1 MWQVVYLRHEP
12 GSRAEDTE
20 KKQGRRESHEQREV
34 SALELWYG
42 VGWQG
47 YPLTNEKLFPEN
59 THGYSVPVSHSM

>member
-1 MWQVVYLRHEP
+1 MSFQFEHPY
-12 GSRAEDTE
+12 STMYA
-20 KKQGRRESHEQREV
+20 QGRRESHEQREV